1 MIDIHTLNKKLLPEL
16 KDIAKDLGVPR
27 YQKLKKQEL
36 VYEILD
42 VQAKQLSVEKKSE
55 EAKSKEKKSKKTTPS
70 LNTPTTITI
79 LTAKRKILIIV
90 TKGTTQIKKVM
101 KNMSLMELLQRKVF

>member
-55 EAKSKEKKSKKTTPS
+55 EARKQREKKQKDNPKP
-70 LNTPTTITI
+70 
-79 LTAKRKILIIV
+79 KRNNNIILIR
-90 TKGTTQIKKVM
+90 
-101 KNMSLMELLQRKVF
+101 KNMTLCPIIF

>member
-16 KDIAKDLGVPR
+16 KEIAKDLGVPR

-42 VQAKQLSVEKKSE
+42 VQAKQLSVEKNLKKLE
-55 EAKSKEKKSKKTTPS
+55 SKERKK
-70 LNTPTTITI
+70 
-79 LTAKRKILIIV
+79 AKDNP
-90 TKGTTQIKKVM
+90 QA
-101 KNMSLMELLQRKVF
+101 

>member
-42 VQAKQLSVEKKSE
+42 IQAKQLSIDQKSQ
-55 EAKSKEKKSKKTTPS
+55 KDIHPKEKKNQENLP
-70 LNTPTTITI
+70 LHENHH
-79 LTAKRKILIIV
+79 LLIEKVI
-90 TKGTTQIKKVM
+90 IKDLV
-101 KNMSLMELLQRKVF
+101 LQMH